1 MAHSVE
7 FHDLGESLSST
18 LREVADGLPEGNVSV
33 RYLLSTIGEH
43 SMLLLCIIL
52 TVPFLTPIPLPGV
65 STIFGAIIMLIAL
78 GIVLNRVPWLPNLVL
93 DRPIASHQL
102 GAVLHSGAK
111 LSTRIERWVKP
122 RMLRL
127 SGSVHVNRINGLL
140 LLLGGFLLILPIPFI
155 PLSNMIPGYGI
166 LFLAIGML
174 QRDGYL
180 ILLGYLLNIATV
192 IYFSGIALAVILAG
206 RSLSV
211 LFTEPAPGI
220 LLQMLP

>member
-18 LREVADGLPEGNVSV
+18 LREVADGLPEGHVSV
-33 RYLLSTIGEH
+33 RHLLSTIGEH

-52 TVPFLTPIPLPGV
+52 TIPFLTPIPLPGV
-65 STIFGAIIMLIAL
+65 STVFGAVIMLVAI
-78 GIVLNRVPWLPNLVL
+78 GIVLNRVPWLPKLVL

-102 GAVLHSGAK
+102 SAVMHSGAK
-111 LSTRIERWVKP
+111 LSARIERWVKP
-122 RMLRL
+122 RMLKL

-180 ILLGYLLNIATV
+180 IVLGYVLNIVTML
-192 IYFSGIALAVILAG
+192 YFGGIALAVVLAG

-211 LFTEPAPGI
+211 LFSEPAPAAI
-220 LLQMLP
+220 LQMLP